1 MPTDHE
7 ATAPT
12 GIDAVR
18 DWLRAAIAEVL
29 GCAVEDGEDYFDA
42 GGDSIQ
48 AADLA
53 QRIQRVFGVP
63 FPLRRFFEEPTID
76 ALSRAVSD
84 AVKEDG

>member
-1 MPTDHE
+1 MSTDHE

-12 GIDAVR
+12 GIDAVK
-18 DWLRAAIAEVL
+18 DWLRVTMTEVL
-29 GCAVEDGEDYFDA
+29 GCAVEDDEDYFDA
-42 GGDSIQ
+42 GGDSVQ

-76 ALSRAVSD
+76 ALSRAVYD
-84 AVKEDG
+84 AVDRRG